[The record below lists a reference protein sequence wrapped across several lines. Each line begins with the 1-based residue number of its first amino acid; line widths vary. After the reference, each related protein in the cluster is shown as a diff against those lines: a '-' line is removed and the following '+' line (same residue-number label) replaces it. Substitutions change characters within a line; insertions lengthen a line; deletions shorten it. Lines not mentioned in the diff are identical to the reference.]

1 MDKQNAKIT
10 LQTCSGLKRIFTES
24 DAVLIDSAT
33 CLSNESFAY
42 QVVVKSTQNAV
53 VPVKVESEIGAKA
66 YIVKKHIGGT
76 EERKQDDY
84 YVNAPDNMYPEIL
97 EEVSEISLL
106 ENEIAT
112 LFIEISASDK
122 SAGEYKITVSVG
134 DEKCKFN
141 LTVKAEKL
149 VKSDLI
155 LTNWFHI
162 DGICNYF
169 NVKPFTK
176 EFYKYFKYYVD
187 AYVKMGNN
195 TILLPIFTPPLD
207 TEIGG
212 ERLTTQLVGVKKQ
225 GFKYQ
230 FDFTKVK
237 EFIDICKNAGVEKF
251 EIAHLFTQWGG
262 KACPK
267 IMVEKNGEIINDF
280 GWKVKST
287 SCKYK
292 GFLKSFLKELAVFLK
307 AENIF
312 DKSYMHL
319 TDEPSAPHVKR
330 YVKLGKFVKKH
341 NGGIPTLDALSDYG
355 FFKKKGVDI
364 PVVAIDAHDLK
375 LFDSVNFKMLY
386 YCVGMGTNYLTNR
399 YFTMPLQR
407 TAILGMQL
415 YERGVQGF
423 LHWGFNFYNTQFS
436 LKAINPYEV
445 TDAGGKFLS
454 GDSFVV
460 YPKEDG
466 VNYSIRYFAL
476 MRGFEDYRLLK
487 TVEQKY
493 SREKVLEVLHSHG
506 LKGLNEYPRSVEK
519 YDDIRTE
526 LYNLL

>member
-1 MDKQNAKIT
+1 MLKI
-10 LQTCSGLKRIFTES
+10 CSSLKRIFNEN
-24 DAVLIDSAT
+24 DAVIIENGV
-33 CLSNESFAY
+33 CLSNESFAF
-42 QVVVKSTQNAV
+42 QVIVKSPKNATLNV
-53 VPVKVESEIGAKA
+53 LVKSQLLTKT
-66 YIVKKHIGGT
+66 YLVKKHIGGT

-134 DEKCKFN
+134 DEKCKFT

-169 NVKPFTK
+169 NVSPFST
-176 EFYKYFKYYVD
+176 EFYKYFKYYID

-195 TILLPIFTPPLD
+195 TILVPLFTPPLD

-287 SCKYK
+287 SYKYK
-292 GFLKSFLKELAVFLK
+292 RFLKAFLTKLIEFLK
-307 AENIF
+307 AENLM
-312 DKSYMHL
+312 DKTFMHL
-319 TDEPSAPHVKR
+319 TDEPSAPHIKR
-330 YVKLGKFVKKH
+330 YVKLSKLVKKY
-341 NGGIPTLDALSDYG
+341 NGGIPTFDALSCYE
-355 FFKKKGVDI
+355 FFNKKGVDI
-364 PVVAIDAHDLK
+364 PVVAIDSPDLK
-375 LFDSVNFKMLY
+375 LFDNVNPKMLY

-415 YERGVQGF
+415 YETGVQGF
-423 LHWGFNFYNTQFS
+423 LHWGFNFYNTQYS
-436 LKAINPYEV
+436 LKSIDPYKE
-445 TDAGGKFLS
+445 TSAGGQFLA

-460 YPKEDG
+460 YPKENG

-476 MRGFEDYRLLK
+476 LRGFEDYRLLK

-493 SREKVLEVLHSHG
+493 SCEKVLDVLHTFG
-506 LKGLNEYPRSVEK
+506 VKGLNEYPRSVEGYEK
-519 YDDIRTE
+519 LRTE

>member
-1 MDKQNAKIT
+1 MILK
-10 LQTCSGLKRIFTES
+10 TCSALNRIFTEA
-24 DAVLIDSAT
+24 DIIKTTKGCILK
-33 CLSNESFAY
+33 NQSFAF
-42 QVVVKSTQNAV
+42 QVVVKSTTNAK
-53 VPVKVESEIGAKA
+53 VPVKVESGLEAKV

-76 EERKQDDY
+76 EKLRQDDY

-97 EEVSEISLL
+97 EEVAEISLT
-106 ENEIAT
+106 ENELTT
-112 LFIEISASDK
+112 LFVEIPASDK
-122 SAGEYKITVSVG
+122 VQGEYKITVSVG
-134 DEKCKFN
+134 EEKVDFT
-141 LTVKAEKL
+141 LTVKGAEL

-155 LTNWFHI
+155 LTNWFHN

-169 NVKPFTK
+169 NVQPFTK

-207 TEIGG
+207 TAVGN

-225 GFKYQ
+225 GFKYL

-237 EFIDICKNAGVEKF
+237 EFIDICKDAGVEKF

-267 IMVEKNGEIINDF
+267 IMVEKNGELVNDF

-287 SCKYK
+287 SFKYK
-292 GFLKSFLKELAVFLK
+292 RFLKVFLKEFAIFLK
-307 AENIF
+307 QENIF

-319 TDEPSAPHVKR
+319 TDEPTQPHIKR

-341 NGGIPTLDALSDYG
+341 NGGIPTLDALSHYA

-364 PVVAIDAHDLK
+364 PVVAIDAVDLK
-375 LFDSVNFKMLY
+375 LFDDVKFKMLY

-399 YFTMPLQR
+399 YFTMPLER

-423 LHWGFNFYNTQFS
+423 LHWGFNFYNTQYS

-487 TVEQKY
+487 TVEGKY
-493 SREKVLEVLHSHG
+493 SREKVLEILHSYG
-506 LKGLNEYPRSVEK
+506 LQGLNDYPRSVEK
-519 YDDIRTE
+519 YEE
-526 LYNLL
+526 LRDKIYSLL